1 MEVRNGKKMNFKRI
15 YSQIAKYGRSIPEL
29 AEEYGMDEQAF
40 TERMEMGLDP
50 KLFSRV
56 LKANERNLK
65 QQRNNNGNGS
75 EQSAP
80 ITTTKT
86 IDENHEEEE
95 DMARRNEE
103 RMEQNYRQNQS
114 NKDKAA
120 QRQRKQASRK
130 SVSTSSEDMSV
141 LENKKVTITGEISD
155 KEKDLNEATQI
166 LAIREET
173 VTETQRVF
181 DKARKALDEAKSER
195 DKAKNV
201 VAQHTQSIEK
211 LKAMLVN
218 IETQI
223 TELKNKAIYLV
234 APGYTGKKPA
244 FGTYYSTTE
253 VQGYDTLSV
262 VEAAVDYAI
271 EPELKDMVVAGYDSY
286 KEYMEGLR
294 FVMLCVEYTY
304 KDIEYTVLVND
315 ERLKR
320 LLQTHVG

>member
-40 TERMEMGLDP
+40 IERMEMGLDP
-50 KLFSRV
+50 KLFSRA

-103 RMEQNYRQNQS
+103 IMEQNYRQNQS
-114 NKDKAA
+114 NKDKTA
-120 QRQRKQASRK
+120 QRQTSRK
-130 SVSTSSEDMSV
+130 SVSASENMSA

-201 VAQHTQSIEK
+201 VTQHTQSIEK
-211 LKAMLVN
+211 LKAMLGNV
-218 IETQI
+218 ETQI

-234 APGYTGKKPA
+234 APGYTGNKPS

-253 VQGYDTLSV
+253 VKGYDTLSV
-262 VEAAVDYAI
+262 VEATVDYAI

>member
-40 TERMEMGLDP
+40 IERMEMGLDP
-50 KLFSRV
+50 KLFSRA

-103 RMEQNYRQNQS
+103 RMEQNYIQNQS
-114 NKDKAA
+114 NKGKAA
-120 QRQRKQASRK
+120 QSQRKQASRK
-130 SVSTSSEDMSV
+130 SVSASEDMSV

-155 KEKDLNEATQI
+155 KENDLNEATQI

-181 DKARKALDEAKSER
+181 DKARKALDE
-195 DKAKNV
+195 V
-201 VAQHTQSIEK
+201 
-211 LKAMLVN
+211 KAMLGNV
-218 IETQI
+218 ETQI

>member
-29 AEEYGMDEQAF
+29 AEEYGMEEKAF
-40 TERMEMGLDP
+40 IDRMQMGLDP
-50 KLFSRV
+50 KLFSRAI
-56 LKANERNLK
+56 KTNERNFKRNETYLIEIPVQTVETNNK
-65 QQRNNNGNGS
+65 Q
-75 EQSAP
+75 
-80 ITTTKT
+80 
-86 IDENHEEEE
+86 EEK

-114 NKDKAA
+114 NKDKAV

-130 SVSTSSEDMSV
+130 SVSTSSEDMSA

-211 LKAMLVN
+211 LKAMLGNV
-218 IETQI
+218 ETQI

-244 FGTYYSTTE
+244 FGTYFSTTE
-253 VQGYDTLSV
+253 VKGYDTLSV

-320 LLQTHVG
+320 LLQTHIG

>member
-1 MEVRNGKKMNFKRI
+1 MKVRNGKKMNFKRI
-15 YSQIAKYGRSIPEL
+15 YSQIAKYGKSIPEL
-29 AEEYGMDEQAF
+29 AEEYGMDEQVF
-40 TERMEMGLDP
+40 IKRMEMGLDS

-56 LKANERNLK
+56 LRANEKKLK
-65 QQRNNNGNGS
+65 QQKNNIGKGS
-75 EQSAP
+75 E
-80 ITTTKT
+80 
-86 IDENHEEEE
+86 DENYEEE
-95 DMARRNEE
+95 DMARRNDE
-103 RMEQNYRQNQS
+103 RMEQNQS

-130 SVSTSSEDMSV
+130 SVSASEDMSV
-141 LENKKVTITGEISD
+141 LENKKITITGEISD
-155 KEKDLNEATQI
+155 KEKSLDEATQI

-181 DKARKALDEAKSER
+181 DKARKALDEANSER

-201 VAQHTQSIEK
+201 VAQHTQSIER
-211 LKAMLVN
+211 LKAMLGNV
-218 IETQI
+218 ETQI

-244 FGTYYSTTE
+244 FGTCYSTTE

-262 VEAAVDYAI
+262 VEAAVDYVI

>member
-40 TERMEMGLDP
+40 IERMEMGLDP
-50 KLFSRV
+50 KLFSRA
-56 LKANERNLK
+56 LKTNERNLK

-103 RMEQNYRQNQS
+103 RMEQNYIQNQS
-114 NKDKAA
+114 NKGKAA

-130 SVSTSSEDMSV
+130 SVSASEDMSV

-181 DKARKALDEAKSER
+181 DKARKALDKAKSER

-201 VAQHTQSIEK
+201 VAQHKQSIDK
-211 LKAMLVN
+211 LKAMLGDV
-218 IETQI
+218 ETQI

>member
-1 MEVRNGKKMNFKRI
+1 MEIRNGKKVNLKFI
-15 YSQIAKYGRSIPEL
+15 YEKITKYGRLISEL
-29 AEEYGMDEQAF
+29 AEEYGMDEKAF
-40 TERMEMGLDP
+40 IEKLEMGFDA
-50 KLFSRV
+50 KLFKSI
-56 LKANERNLK
+56 LKANERNMK
-65 QQRNNNGNGS
+65 HQKNNKENHS
-75 EQSAP
+75 EELEP

-86 IDENHEEEE
+86 NYEEE

-103 RMEQNYRQNQS
+103 RMKQNYRQNQS
-114 NKDKAA
+114 NKDKVA
-120 QRQRKQASRK
+120 QKQIKQASRK
-130 SVSTSSEDMSV
+130 SVSASEDMSV

-155 KEKDLNEATQI
+155 KEKNLNEATQI

-195 DKAKNV
+195 DKAKND
-201 VAQHTQSIEK
+201 VAQYAQSIEK
-211 LKAMLVN
+211 LKAMLGEV
-218 IETQI
+218 ETQI

-253 VQGYDTLSV
+253 IQGYNTLSV
-262 VEAAVDYAI
+262 VEAVVDYAI
-271 EPELKDMVVAGYDSY
+271 EPELKDMVDAGYDSY

-294 FVMLCVEYTY
+294 FIMLCVEYTY

>member
-40 TERMEMGLDP
+40 IKRMEMGLDP
-50 KLFSRV
+50 KLFSRA
-56 LKANERNLK
+56 LKTNERNLK
-65 QQRNNNGNGS
+65 QQRNNNGKGS

-103 RMEQNYRQNQS
+103 RMEQNYIQNQS
-114 NKDKAA
+114 NKGKAA
-120 QRQRKQASRK
+120 QRQRKQASRN
-130 SVSTSSEDMSV
+130 SVSASEDMSV

-201 VAQHTQSIEK
+201 VAQHKQSIDK
-211 LKAMLVN
+211 LKAMLGNV
-218 IETQI
+218 ETQI

>member
-40 TERMEMGLDP
+40 IKRMEMGLDP
-50 KLFSRV
+50 KLFSRA
-56 LKANERNLK
+56 LKTNERNLK
-65 QQRNNNGNGS
+65 QQRNNNGKGS

-103 RMEQNYRQNQS
+103 RMEQNYIQNQS
-114 NKDKAA
+114 NKGKAA

-130 SVSTSSEDMSV
+130 SVSASEDMSV

-201 VAQHTQSIEK
+201 VAQHKQSIDK
-211 LKAMLVN
+211 LKAMLGNV
-218 IETQI
+218 ETQI

-234 APGYTGKKPA
+234 APGYTGNKPS

-253 VQGYDTLSV
+253 VKGYDTLSV
-262 VEAAVDYAI
+262 VEATVDYAI

-294 FVMLCVEYTY
+294 LVMLCVEYTY

>member
-40 TERMEMGLDP
+40 IERMEMGLDP
-50 KLFSRV
+50 KLFSRA
-56 LKANERNLK
+56 LKTNERNLK

-103 RMEQNYRQNQS
+103 RMEQNYIQNQS
-114 NKDKAA
+114 NKGKAA

-130 SVSTSSEDMSV
+130 SVSASEDMSV

-201 VAQHTQSIEK
+201 VAQHKQSIDK
-211 LKAMLVN
+211 LKAMLGNV
-218 IETQI
+218 ETQI